1 MHLEEVLDETA
12 AKHFLLLPL
21 DIYKGNPTWVR
32 PLDKDIQKVFD
43 PKQNRF
49 FSHGQCTRWIL
60 WNEEKTKVIGRV
72 AAFINERTA
81 KSDKV
86 GGLGFFECIEDKNA
100 AFLLFDTCKAWLL
113 EKGMEAMD
121 GPINFGEK
129 SEWWGLLV
137 EGFDRSPLYQMNYNP
152 PYYRAFF
159 EEYGFQ
165 LYFNQYNYGLV
176 VRQPRPEKYV
186 KLWPSY
192 KNNPDYL
199 FTNAK
204 KKNMEK
210 YAEDFRTV
218 YNKSWGKHAGFKQ
231 MSEAQSLKVMKS
243 IKPIMV
249 EELLQF
255 AYHKGEPIGFYLSI
269 PELNQYFKYV
279 NGNLNWWGM
288 LVTWVLKTFKRNQK
302 FMSIVYGVVP
312 EFQGK
317 GIEGMMVMNLNDWII
332 KRNKW
337 KDIELTWIGDFNPKM
352 IRVAENLGADI
363 VKKFITYRF
372 NFDRNKPFE
381 RHPMIL

>member
-1 MHLEEVLDETA
+1 MHLQEVLDEAA

-21 DIYKGNPTWVR
+21 DIYKGNPHWIR
-32 PLDKDIQKVFD
+32 PLDKDINMVFD
-43 PKQNRF
+43 PKQNRY

-86 GGLGFFECIEDKNA
+86 GGMGFFECIEDKAA

-129 SEWWGLLV
+129 KEWWGLLV

-159 EEYGFQ
+159 EDYGFQ

-176 VRQPRPEKYV
+176 VQQPRPEKYV
-186 KLWPSY
+186 KLWPSF

-204 KKNMEK
+204 KSNLPK
-210 YAEDFRTV
+210 YAEDFRTI

-231 MSEAQSLKVMKS
+231 MSEAQSMKIMKS
-243 IKPIMV
+243 IKPIM
-249 EELLQF
+249 EEKLMQF
-255 AYHKGEPIGFYLSI
+255 AYYKDEPIGFYLSI

-288 LVTWVLKTFKRNQK
+288 VKTWVLKTFRRNQK

-317 GIEGMMVMNLNDWII
+317 GIEGMMVMNLNDWVT
-332 KRNKW
+332 KTNKW

-352 IRVAENLGADI
+352 MRISENLGADI
-363 VKKFITYRF
+363 VKKFITYRY
-372 NFDRNKPFE
+372 NFDRKKEFS
-381 RHPMIL
+381 RHPIMH

>member
-21 DIYKGNPTWVR
+21 DIYKRNPTWVR

>member
-100 AFLLFDTCKAWLL
+100 AFILFDTCKAWLL

-204 KKNMEK
+204 KRNMEK